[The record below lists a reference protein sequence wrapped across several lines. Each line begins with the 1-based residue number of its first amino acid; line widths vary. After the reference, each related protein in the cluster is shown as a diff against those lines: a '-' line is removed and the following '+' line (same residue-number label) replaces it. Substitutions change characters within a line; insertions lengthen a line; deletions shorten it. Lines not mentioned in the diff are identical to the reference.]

1 MRREAAL
8 PPPAL
13 PMVRPGPRG
22 PGRPGGR
29 YHCRAGGVSALAR
42 SVLRALCWARQA
54 CSSPCP
60 PGRPRARLRPPSPH
74 QLRNTARKG
83 REWARPPLIKA
94 WAVPPRG
101 GGGLYHCSTGGG
113 APRLPFPPVWGGR
126 EHGDRSNPKIAP
138 QKTKSNLGLGTLRGR
153 AMRQPRCVPSGRA
166 QPQEHRPC
174 PRFCI
179 FQENW
184 RGRSDFRPLLF
195 RTEQLF
201 LNKSS
206 ILFTLCHPELKRG
219 VFWFPFPW

>member
-74 QLRNTARKG
+74 HLQEHSTKRARVGSAAAYKG
-83 REWARPPLIKA
+83 LGRTTPRRG
-94 WAVPPRG
+94 WAVPLLHGRG
-101 GGGLYHCSTGGG
+101 GRRGSNFLLCGAGGNTGI
-113 APRLPFPPVWGGR
+113 AQT
-126 EHGDRSNPKIAP
+126 PK
-138 QKTKSNLGLGTLRGR
+138 S
-153 AMRQPRCVPSGRA
+153 
-166 QPQEHRPC
+166 
-174 PRFCI
+174 
-179 FQENW
+179 
-184 RGRSDFRPLLF
+184 
-195 RTEQLF
+195 
-201 LNKSS
+201 
-206 ILFTLCHPELKRG
+206 HPKKQNQT
-219 VFWFPFPW
+219 